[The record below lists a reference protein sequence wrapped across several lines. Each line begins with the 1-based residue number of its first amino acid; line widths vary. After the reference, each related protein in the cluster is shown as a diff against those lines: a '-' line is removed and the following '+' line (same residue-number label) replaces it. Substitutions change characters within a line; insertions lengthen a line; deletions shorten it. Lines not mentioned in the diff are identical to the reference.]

1 MIEIKK
7 GIDIDESALIFQAV
21 RSSGPG
27 GQHVNKVSSKILLIC
42 PIEKITGLSEAQHDL
57 IKQKLKS
64 YLVGSEIRV
73 TSQKHRSQ
81 YSNRLDAIEKLKIL
95 LQKALKEKKPRY
107 KTKIPRAAKEK
118 RLKKKNIRSEIKKVR
133 ALKVDRD
140 E

>member
-7 GIDIDESALIFQAV
+7 GIHIDEKSLTFLAV
-21 RSSGPG
+21 RSGGPG

-42 PIEKITGLSEAQHDL
+42 PLEKIIGLTEKEQEQVR
-57 IKQKLKS
+57 QKLKS
-64 YLVGSEIRV
+64 YLTDAEIRI

-81 YSNRLDAIEKLKIL
+81 YSNKLDAVEKLKAL

-107 KTKIPRAAKEK
+107 KTKVPASVKEK
-118 RLKKKNIRSEIKKVR
+118 RLKTKSIRSEVKKSR
-133 ALKVDRD
+133 SHKVDPD

>member
-1 MIEIKK
+1 MIEIKNE
-7 GIDIDESALIFQAV
+7 IYIDEDVLIFQAM

-27 GQHVNKVSSKILLIC
+27 GQHVNKVSSKIVLIC
-42 PIEKITGLSEAQHDL
+42 PIEKIAGLSETQQDL

-64 YLVGSEIRV
+64 YLFGEEIRV

-81 YSNRLDAIEKLKIL
+81 YSNRLDAIEKLKTL

-118 RLKKKNIRSEIKKVR
+118 RLKKKNIRSEIKKGR
-133 ALKVDRD
+133 TFKVNTD